1 MEQSAKKY
9 VLAEN
14 IALRS
19 WRKVPFAYYHRDD
32 AYAKGLKKEEFE
44 LLQQCDGQQDIPDSP
59 LLDSLLEKKLC
70 HAAAAGERLT
80 DWQKPIYAMNRYFPK
95 MFWSITERCC
105 YTCRHCYNWAEN
117 GPKAAEFTWEE
128 CQRLIDE
135 AAACGVQRIKLTGGE
150 PLMHPHFLDIVRAI
164 HARGMEVE
172 KIYTSGAFLTQEILD
187 ELHRIGC
194 RTVFK
199 IAFDGIGQHDWLHQ
213 QEGAEA
219 KTIAA
224 MKLCLE
230 NHFLVHAIINVHRR
244 NIDTLL
250 PTAKMLDEMGV
261 QAMQILR
268 TTESP
273 AFRKSTPKGAL
284 SAREYLDSLLQ
295 FLAGYLAADL
305 DIPAEIWAIIVMD
318 PKQFWKDKGKFIE
331 RFIKGSQEELDRY
344 NRPVCRSNRAL
355 IGLAADGELYPC
367 LTMTGIWREKKV
379 SFGNVKHDGLMDLL
393 MKGDY
398 IESICRT
405 FNDLRQQNKECGTCA
420 YFSRCTGGCRACAL
434 ALTGDD
440 MGKDP
445 LNCVYQRDGYTE
457 KIADVLRNSHEIV

>member
-70 HAAAAGERLT
+70 HAAAAGEQLT

-95 MFWSITERCC
+95 MFLSITERCC
-105 YTCRHCYNWAEN
+105 YSCRHCYNWAEN
-117 GPKAAEFTWEE
+117 GPREAEFTWEE

-164 HARGMEVE
+164 HVRGMEVE

-187 ELHRIGC
+187 ELHKIGC
-194 RTVFK
+194 RAVFK
-199 IAFDGIGQHDWLHQ
+199 IAFDGIGQHDWLHR

-219 KTIAA
+219 RTIAA

-230 NHFLVHAIINVHRR
+230 NHFPVHAIVNVHRR
-244 NIDTLL
+244 NVAALL
-250 PTAKMLDEMGV
+250 PTAKMLDKMGV

-273 AFRKSTPKGAL
+273 AFQKTTPGGVL

-295 FLAGYLAADL
+295 FLAEYLAAGL
-305 DIPAEIWAIIVMD
+305 DIPAEIWAITAMD
-318 PKQFWKDKGKFIE
+318 PKHFRKDKEKFIE
-331 RFIKGSQEELDRY
+331 RFVKSSQGEIDRY
-344 NRPVCRSNRAL
+344 NRPVCRSNRSL
-355 IGLAADGELYPC
+355 IGVAADGELYPC
-367 LTMTGIWREKKV
+367 LTMTGLFREKKV
-379 SFGNVKHDGLMDLL
+379 SFGNVKRDGLMELL
-393 MKGDY
+393 MEGDY
-398 IESICRT
+398 IESVCRT
-405 FNDLRQQNKECGTCA
+405 LDDLRQQNKECGTCE
-420 YFSRCTGGCRACAL
+420 YFSRCAGGCRACAL
-434 ALTGDD
+434 ASTGDD

-445 LNCVYQRDGYTE
+445 LRCVYQREGYAE
-457 KIADVLRNSHEIV
+457 KIADVLRNFNETV